1 MFDIMRG
8 VTMKDVY
15 QDFPVFEDNNYMLR
29 ALKKDDAADL
39 LKVYSD
45 KAAVLLFNS
54 DNCNGDD
61 FFYETME
68 RVEQAIDFWQFSY
81 DNRYFVRWA
90 VVDKWSNTVI
100 GTIEL
105 FHRDSEDVFD
115 NCGLLRLDL
124 RSDFERTP
132 IIADIL
138 QLIMKDTYDLFYCD
152 KIVTKAIKSATERR
166 KALGVLGFTESE
178 EMLSGHD
185 GTQYGF
191 YFVRMK

>member
-1 MFDIMRG
+1 
-8 VTMKDVY
+8 MKDVY

-29 ALKKDDAADL
+29 ALVKEDAADL

-45 KAAVLLFNS
+45 KAAVPFFNS

-61 FFYETME
+61 FFYDTME
-68 RVEQAIDFWQFSY
+68 RVEQALDFWQFSY

-105 FHRDSEDVFD
+105 FHRDAEDAFD

-138 QLIMKDTYDLFYCD
+138 QLIIKDTYELFYCD
-152 KIVTKAIKSATERR
+152 KIVTKAIESATERR
-166 KALGVLGFTESE
+166 GALTMLGFSESKE
-178 EMLSGHD
+178 KLREQD
-185 GTQYGF
+185 NTQYDS
-191 YFVRMK
+191 YFVRMKYRTYR

>member
-1 MFDIMRG
+1 
-8 VTMKDVY
+8 MKDVY
-15 QDFPVFEDNNYMLR
+15 KDFPIFEDNNYMLR
-29 ALKKDDAADL
+29 SIVKGDAADL

-45 KAAVLLFNS
+45 KAAVPIFNS

-61 FFYETME
+61 FFYDTME
-68 RVEQAIDFWQFSY
+68 RMVQALDFWQFSY

-105 FHRDSEDVFD
+105 FHRDSEDDFD

-138 QLIMKDTYDLFYCD
+138 QLIIKETYELFYCD
-152 KIVTKAIKSATERR
+152 KIVTKAIASATERR
-166 KALGVLGFTESE
+166 KSLVMLGFTEADA
-178 EMLSGHD
+178 MLCGHD
-185 GTQYGF
+185 GTQYGS

>member
-1 MFDIMRG
+1 
-8 VTMKDVY
+8 MKDVY

-81 DNRYFVRWA
+81 DNRYFVR
-90 VVDKWSNTVI
+90 
-100 GTIEL
+100 
-105 FHRDSEDVFD
+105 
-115 NCGLLRLDL
+115 
-124 RSDFERTP
+124 
-132 IIADIL
+132 
-138 QLIMKDTYDLFYCD
+138 MK
-152 KIVTKAIKSATERR
+152 
-166 KALGVLGFTESE
+166 
-178 EMLSGHD
+178 
-185 GTQYGF
+185 
-191 YFVRMK
+191 

>member
-1 MFDIMRG
+1 
-8 VTMKDVY
+8 MKDEY

-39 LKVYSD
+39 LRVYSD
-45 KAAVLLFNS
+45 TAAVPFFNS

-61 FFYETME
+61 FFYDTME
-68 RVEQAIDFWQFSY
+68 RVEQALNFWQFSY

-105 FHRDSEDVFD
+105 FHRDSEDAFD

-138 QLIMKDTYDLFYCD
+138 QLIMKETYELFYCD
-152 KIVTKAIKSATERR
+152 KIVTKAIESATERR
-166 KALGVLGFTESE
+166 KALGLLGFTESD

-185 GTQYGF
+185 GTQYGS
-191 YFVRMK
+191 YFIRMK